1 MASDQRL
8 LHRLCMV
15 RLVKQDREQPMHFAG
30 LHMLMYQAHA
40 GVNAHCGHTAMGK
53 VQQLHDLQVH
63 VPS

>member
-1 MASDQRL
+1 
-8 LHRLCMV
+8 MV
-15 RLVKQDREQPMHFAG
+15 RLIKQDREQPMHFAG